1 MDYARLGR
9 RELPILNVLTVVEK
23 TEKTWDDILK
33 DEYNE
38 EYFKNLISFVKD
50 EYKVKTIYPKE
61 NEVFNAFRYTDFDNV
76 KVVILG
82 QDPYHGPNQAEG
94 LSFSVS
100 NEVLKPPSLQNIF
113 KELESDLGIPFPK
126 KNSLKPWASQGVLL
140 LNAVLTVE
148 EHKPTSHKDKGWETF
163 TDDVIK
169 ELNQK
174 KEPVVFIL
182 WGAYARNKKSLIT
195 NPNHYII
202 ESAHPSP
209 FSARNGFF
217 GSKPFSK
224 TNEFLKANN
233 LKEIDWKIE

>member
-1 MDYARLGR
+1 MIGNSWDK
-9 RELPILNVLTVVEK
+9 ILIE
-23 TEKTWDDILK
+23 
-33 DEYNE
+33 EYQK
-38 EYFKNLISFVKD
+38 EYFKKLLDFVKN
-50 EYKVKTIYPKE
+50 EYKAKTIYPKQ
-61 NEVFNAFRYTDFDNV
+61 NEVFNAFRYTDFNDV

-100 NEVLKPPSLQNIF
+100 NSVLKPPSLQNIF

-126 KNSLKPWASQGVLL
+126 SNSLKPWARQGVLL

-148 EHKPTSHKDKGWETF
+148 EHKPTSHKDKGWEIF
-163 TDDVIK
+163 TDNVIK
-169 ELNQK
+169 KINEK
-174 KEPVVFIL
+174 EEPVVFIL

-195 NPNHYII
+195 NPKHLII

-224 TNEFLKANN
+224 TNSFLKKNGI
-233 LKEIDWKIE
+233 KEIDWSVE

>member
-1 MDYARLGR
+1 M
-9 RELPILNVLTVVEK
+9 E
-23 TEKTWDDILK
+23 
-33 DEYNE
+33 
-38 EYFKNLISFVKD
+38 FKKK
-50 EYKVKTIYPKE
+50 EYKEKTIYPKQ
-61 NEVFNAFRYTDFDNV
+61 NEVFNAFRYTDFDDL

-100 NEVLKPPSLQNIF
+100 NSVLKPPSLKNIF
-113 KELESDLGIPFPK
+113 KELESDLQIPFPES
-126 KNSLKPWASQGVLL
+126 NSLKPWAKQGVLL

-163 TDDVIK
+163 TDDIIK
-169 ELNQK
+169 IINQK
-174 KEPVVFIL
+174 EEPVVFIL

-224 TNEFLKANN
+224 TNNFLKSKG
-233 LKEIDWKIE
+233 LKEIDWKVE

>member
-1 MDYARLGR
+1 MIG
-9 RELPILNVLTVVEK
+9 NK
-23 TEKTWDDILK
+23 WDDLLK
-33 DEYNE
+33 EEYNK
-38 EYFKNLISFVKD
+38 EYFINLMNFVKQ
-50 EYKVKTIYPKE
+50 EYKTKTIYPKQ
-61 NEVFNAFRYTDFDNV
+61 NEVFNAFRYTDYDDI

-82 QDPYHGPNQAEG
+82 QDPYHGPKQAEG

-113 KELESDLGIPFPK
+113 KELENDLGIPFPEA
-126 KNSLKPWASQGVLL
+126 NSLKPWTKQGVML

-148 EHKPTSHKDKGWETF
+148 EHKPTSHKDKGWEIF

-169 ELNQK
+169 ILNK
-174 KEPVVFIL
+174 REKPIVFIL
-182 WGAYARNKKSLIT
+182 WGAYAKNKKELIT

-224 TNEFLKANN
+224 ANKFLKSKGI
-233 LKEIDWKIE
+233 KEIDWRVE

>member
-1 MDYARLGR
+1 MIG
-9 RELPILNVLTVVEK
+9 NN
-23 TEKTWDDILK
+23 WDIFLSE
-33 DEYNE
+33 EYKK
-38 EYFKNLISFVKD
+38 EYFKELMEFVKN
-50 EYKVKTIYPKE
+50 EYKSKIVYPKQ

-100 NEVLKPPSLQNIF
+100 NEVLKPPSLKNIF
-113 KELESDLGIPFPK
+113 KELESDLKIPFPEH
-126 KNSLKPWASQGVLL
+126 NSLKPWAKQGVLL

-148 EHKPTSHKDKGWETF
+148 EHKPTSHKDKGWEIF

-169 ELNQK
+169 ILNNR
-174 KEPVVFIL
+174 KEPIVFIL
-182 WGAYARNKKSLIT
+182 WGAYARAKKSLIT
-195 NPNHYII
+195 NTNHFII

-224 TNEFLKANN
+224 TNEFLKKHNIP
-233 LKEIDWKIE
+233 EIDWRVE

>member
-1 MDYARLGR
+1 MIG
-9 RELPILNVLTVVEK
+9 NN
-23 TEKTWDDILK
+23 WDLKLK
-33 DEYNE
+33 DEFKK
-38 EYFKNLISFVKD
+38 EYFTNLMNFIKN
-50 EYKVKTIYPKE
+50 EYKTKTIYPKQ
-61 NEVFNAFRYTDFDNV
+61 NEVFNAFRYTDFNNV
-76 KVVILG
+76 KVVIIG

-126 KNSLKPWASQGVLL
+126 HNSLKPWAKQGVLL

-169 ELNQK
+169 IINK
-174 KEPVVFIL
+174 KQQPVVFIL
-182 WGAYARNKKSLIT
+182 WGAFARSKKNLIT
-195 NPNHYII
+195 NPKHLII

-217 GSKPFSK
+217 GSKPFSR
-224 TNEFLKANN
+224 TNEFLRKNN
-233 LKEIDWKIE
+233 LKEIDWRIE